1 MIKRLIAGVFGIIIL
16 MLAVAIG
23 LDQWISLR
31 TQPYIYDEVQ
41 TLPHRQV
48 GVVLGTSKYYR
59 TGVINQYYL
68 YRIQGAINAYNSGK
82 VKYLLLSG
90 DNAQQSYNE
99 PSTMRRDLIAAG
111 IPASD
116 IVLDYAGFRTLD
128 SIVRTRKV
136 FDTNDFIIITQR
148 FHCERALFIAL
159 HMGIQAQCFAV
170 PSPKNMLSVR
180 SREIFARL
188 GALTDLYLLKRE
200 PRFLGPL
207 IPIPAIHNIPDDA
220 QGYPA
225 VTPEQLLAL
234 QQQLEDEKKAAIAK
248 AAADKAAADKAAA
261 DKAAADKAAEEQAA
275 KLKTEQEANEAAQAE
290 TEDAAPQ
297 PEPAKPVGRNP
308 FQQ

>member
-48 GVVLGTSKYYR
+48 GVVLGTAKYYR

-136 FDTNDFIIITQR
+136 FDTNDFISITQR

-207 IPIPAIHNIPDDA
+207 IPIPAVHTIPDDA

-234 QQQLEDEKKAAIAK
+234 QQQLEAEKKAAIAK

-261 DKAAADKAAEEQAA
+261 EKAAADEAARVKA
-275 KLKTEQEANEAAQAE
+275 EQEANDAAQDE
-290 TEDAAPQ
+290 TEDAAPAPQ
-297 PEPAKPVGRNP
+297 PEPPKPVGRNP

>member
-1 MIKRLIAGVFGIIIL
+1 MWKRLIASFLLIVTAMG
-16 MLAVAIG
+16 AAAIA
-23 LDQWISLR
+23 LDRWVSWK
-31 TQPYIYDEVQ
+31 TADFIYEDVQ
-41 TLPHRQV
+41 ALPHRQV
-48 GVVLGTSKYYR
+48 GVVLGTAKYYR

-90 DNAQQSYNE
+90 DNALQSYNE
-99 PSTMRRDLIAAG
+99 PMTMRRDLMAAG

-136 FDTNDFIIITQR
+136 FDTNDFIVITQR

-159 HMGIQAQCFAV
+159 HMGIQAQCYAV
-170 PSPKNMLSVR
+170 PSPKNMLTVR
-180 SREIFARL
+180 VREIFARL

-207 IPIPAIHNIPDDA
+207 IPIPAVHAIPDDA

-234 QQQLEDEKKAAIAK
+234 QQRLARERQQEQEKQQALEQAKQQREAEQKQAEEKAAQEKATQEKAEQEK
-248 AAADKAAADKAAA
+248 AAPAAD
-261 DKAAADKAAEEQAA
+261 
-275 KLKTEQEANEAAQAE
+275 
-290 TEDAAPQ
+290 AP
-297 PEPAKPVGRNP
+297 PPHPGHLLPPPDVVPPGP
-308 FQQ
+308 

>member
-261 DKAAADKAAEEQAA
+261 DKAAEEQAV
-275 KLKTEQEANEAAQAE
+275 KLKAEQEANEAAQAE
-290 TEDAAPQ
+290 TKDAAPQ